1 MRNAIIEVLG
11 NLIREITNSEEEGEP
26 GQQKRELE
34 SFFGLL
40 FDRFLDINAF
50 VRSKVVQV
58 FLKILEIHTN
68 RFADARLRLTALA
81 VRSIEDK
88 TSTVRKNCIALLVKL
103 ILTHPYGAL
112 HGGELDLTKF
122 EEGYKRV
129 CDELAPM
136 EAPSQE
142 VLDAMANDNLDDKN
156 GDKENEQG
164 DQSAGDAAIRVKA
177 EPRDDEE
184 ALDSDEESS
193 DEDES
198 RDERRAKA
206 AAAKAAQKQ
215 RRQSNG
221 APRKSDV
228 AIGAAFARLDQDKLA
243 KLRLT
248 KRYYSDALTFITE
261 LEKAVPLIE
270 TLLASKVKSEV
281 LEAMEF
287 FKVAY
292 EYKLESAEVSD
303 FFCQL
308 LRSQSNDSLQ
318 SGVKRMLHL
327 VWSKDNS
334 TVEDG
339 QEVRSIRSRL
349 IECYRSLYFDPLRD
363 LAPVE
368 NVNRITKN
376 MISWVS
382 AH

>member
-1 MRNAIIEVLG
+1 
-11 NLIREITNSEEEGEP
+11 
-26 GQQKRELE
+26 
-34 SFFGLL
+34 LL

-58 FLKILEIHTN
+58 FLKILDIHTN

-81 VRSIEDK
+81 VRSLEDK

-142 VLDAMANDNLDDKN
+142 VLDAMANDDVVPEDADKQ
-156 GDKENEQG
+156 NEQ
-164 DQSAGDAAIRVKA
+164 SAEGTTPRVKR
-177 EPRDDEE
+177 EPRDDGDDDDNEE
-184 ALDSDEESS
+184 ALDTDEESS
-193 DEDES
+193 DEDET
-198 RDERRAKA
+198 REERRAKA

-228 AIGAAFARLDQDKLA
+228 AIGAAFARLDQDKLT

-248 KRYYSDALTFITE
+248 KRYYADALTFIAE

-292 EYKLESAEVSD
+292 EYKLESAEVSENAQGLVR
-303 FFCQL
+303 QL
-308 LRSQSNDSLQ
+308 R
-318 SGVKRMLHL
+318 G
-327 VWSKDNS
+327 
-334 TVEDG
+334 
-339 QEVRSIRSRL
+339 
-349 IECYRSLYFDPLRD
+349 
-363 LAPVE
+363 
-368 NVNRITKN
+368 
-376 MISWVS
+376 
-382 AH
+382 

>member
-1 MRNAIIEVLG
+1 MRNAIIEILG
-11 NLIREITNSEEEGEP
+11 NLIREVTNSEEEGEP

-34 SFFGLL
+34 NFFGLL

-58 FLKILEIHTN
+58 FLKILDIHTN

-81 VRSIEDK
+81 VRSLEDK

-142 VLDAMANDNLDDKN
+142 VLDAMANDDVVADDA
-156 GDKENEQG
+156 DKENEEG
-164 DQSAGDAAIRVKA
+164 NSTTENGVPRVKR
-177 EPRDDEE
+177 EPLDED
-184 ALDSDEESS
+184 AIADSDEESS
-193 DEDES
+193 DEDET
-198 RDERRAKA
+198 REERRAKA
-206 AAAKAAQKQ
+206 SAAKAAQKQ

-228 AIGAAFARLDQDKLA
+228 AIGAAFARLDQDKLT

-248 KRYYSDALTFITE
+248 KRYYSDALTFIAE
-261 LEKAVPLIE
+261 LEKAVPLCE

-292 EYKLESAEVSD
+292 EYKLESAEV
-303 FFCQL
+303 
-308 LRSQSNDSLQ
+308 
-318 SGVKRMLHL
+318 G
-327 VWSKDNS
+327 
-334 TVEDG
+334 
-339 QEVRSIRSRL
+339 
-349 IECYRSLYFDPLRD
+349 
-363 LAPVE
+363 LAE
-368 NVNRITKN
+368 
-376 MISWVS
+376 
-382 AH
+382 

>member
-11 NLIREITNSEEEGEP
+11 NLIREITNSEEDGEP

-34 SFFGLL
+34 NFFGLL

-58 FLKILEIHTN
+58 CLKILDIHTN

-81 VRSIEDK
+81 VRSLEDK

-142 VLDAMANDNLDDKN
+142 VLDAMANDDVVADDA
-156 GDKENEQG
+156 DKENEAESSG
-164 DQSAGDAAIRVKA
+164 PRVKR
-177 EPRDDEE
+177 EPKDDETVI
-184 ALDSDEESS
+184 DSDEESS
-193 DEDES
+193 DEDET
-198 RDERRAKA
+198 REERRARA

-228 AIGAAFARLDQDKLA
+228 AIGAAFARLDQDKLT

-248 KRYYSDALTFITE
+248 KRYYSDALTFISE
-261 LEKAVPLIE
+261 LEKAVPQCE

-292 EYKLESAEVSD
+292 EYKLESAEVS
-303 FFCQL
+303 
-308 LRSQSNDSLQ
+308 
-318 SGVKRMLHL
+318 HL
-327 VWSKDNS
+327 W
-334 TVEDG
+334 
-339 QEVRSIRSRL
+339 
-349 IECYRSLYFDPLRD
+349 PL
-363 LAPVE
+363 
-368 NVNRITKN
+368 K
-376 MISWVS
+376 
-382 AH
+382 

>member
-11 NLIREITNSEEEGEP
+11 NLIREVTNSEEEGEP

-34 SFFGLL
+34 NFFSLL

-58 FLKILEIHTN
+58 FLKILDIHTN

-81 VRSIEDK
+81 VRSLEDK

-142 VLDAMANDNLDDKN
+142 VLDAMANDDVVPEDA
-156 GDKENEQG
+156 DKENEQN
-164 DQSAGDAAIRVKA
+164 DQSAEGTTLRVKR
-177 EPRDDEE
+177 EPRNDGDDDDNEE
-184 ALDSDEESS
+184 ALDTDEESS
-193 DEDES
+193 DEDET
-198 RDERRAKA
+198 REERRAKA

-221 APRKSDV
+221 GPRKSDV
-228 AIGAAFARLDQDKLA
+228 AIGAAFARLDQDKLT

-248 KRYYSDALTFITE
+248 KQYYADALTFIAE
-261 LEKAVPLIE
+261 LEKAVTLIE

-292 EYKLESAEVSD
+292 EYKLESAEVSKNARGLVR
-303 FFCQL
+303 QL
-308 LRSQSNDSLQ
+308 L
-318 SGVKRMLHL
+318 G
-327 VWSKDNS
+327 
-334 TVEDG
+334 
-339 QEVRSIRSRL
+339 
-349 IECYRSLYFDPLRD
+349 
-363 LAPVE
+363 
-368 NVNRITKN
+368 
-376 MISWVS
+376 
-382 AH
+382 

>member
-1 MRNAIIEVLG
+1 MVVLQKHLDSEVSVLVAPKESHADSVFGTQSYPMRNAIIEILG

-40 FDRFLDINAF
+40 FDRFLDVNAF

-58 FLKILEIHTN
+58 FLKILDIHTN

-81 VRSIEDK
+81 VRSLEDK

-142 VLDAMANDNLDDKN
+142 VLDAMANDEVVNEDDA
-156 GDKENEQG
+156 DKENEQ
-164 DQSAGDAAIRVKA
+164 DDLSEDASTTRVKR
-177 EPRDDEE
+177 EPRDDED
-184 ALDSDEESS
+184 LDSDEESS
-193 DEDES
+193 DEDET
-198 RDERRAKA
+198 REERRAKA

-221 APRKSDV
+221 AARKSDV
-228 AIGAAFARLDQDKLA
+228 AINAAFARIDQEKLA

-292 EYKLESAEVSD
+292 EYKLESAEVG
-303 FFCQL
+303 
-308 LRSQSNDSLQ
+308 SL
-318 SGVKRMLHL
+318 
-327 VWSKDNS
+327 
-334 TVEDG
+334 
-339 QEVRSIRSRL
+339 
-349 IECYRSLYFDPLRD
+349 
-363 LAPVE
+363 
-368 NVNRITKN
+368 
-376 MISWVS
+376 
-382 AH
+382 

>member
-1 MRNAIIEVLG
+1 MVVLQKHLDSEVSNLCHVDGLSHADSDLVEQSYPMRNAIIEILG

-58 FLKILEIHTN
+58 FLKILDIHTN

-81 VRSIEDK
+81 VRSLEDK

-142 VLDAMANDNLDDKN
+142 VLDAMANDEVVNEEDA
-156 GDKENEQG
+156 DKENEQG
-164 DQSAGDAAIRVKA
+164 DSSKNESARRVKR
-177 EPRDDEE
+177 EPRDIDEE

-193 DEDES
+193 DEDET
-198 RDERRAKA
+198 REERRAKA

-215 RRQSNG
+215 RRQSHG
-221 APRKSDV
+221 AARKSDV
-228 AIGAAFARLDQDKLA
+228 AITAAFARIDQEKLA

-261 LEKAVPLIE
+261 LEKAVPLVE

-292 EYKLESAEVSD
+292 EYKLESAEVSV
-303 FFCQL
+303 
-308 LRSQSNDSLQ
+308 S
-318 SGVKRMLHL
+318 
-327 VWSKDNS
+327 
-334 TVEDG
+334 
-339 QEVRSIRSRL
+339 SRL
-349 IECYRSLYFDPLRD
+349 HIYASALSSSVCSVWRQAHASSCL
-363 LAPVE
+363 VE
-368 NVNRITKN
+368 RQFNC
-376 MISWVS
+376 
-382 AH
+382 